1 MQKRYLISVTE
12 STELHHAQQ
21 EVAATVLTVMD
32 QLKQTVLTVQVMA
45 RSSVHPVR
53 VEIMAV
59 QDAVIQATLYV
70 QAAEAR
76 ENFPAQSV
84 NLQAL

>member
-21 EVAATVLTVMD
+21 EVAAIVLTVMD

-45 RSSVHPVR
+45 RSYVLHVK

-59 QDAVIQATLYV
+59 QDAVIQAILSV

-76 ENFPAQSV
+76 ESFLALSV